1 MASDPSSFT
10 GLDPQAARAFAEA
23 WLPAWTGGDATR
35 LLAFYTEDAVYSD
48 PGVPGGLQGQ
58 AALAAYFG
66 GLLARNPRWVWT
78 QRGAIPLAGGFLNLW
93 HAVIPVGDKVIE
105 LDGVCTVQ
113 LRDGRIAANHVFFDR
128 SPLLAALARQR

>member
-66 GLLARNPRWVWT
+66 RLLAGTR
-78 QRGAIPLAGGFLNLW
+78 AGSG
-93 HAVIPVGDKVIE
+93 HS
-105 LDGVCTVQ
+105 
-113 LRDGRIAANHVFFDR
+113 AAPSR
-128 SPLLAALARQR
+128 SRAASSTSGTPSSPWETR